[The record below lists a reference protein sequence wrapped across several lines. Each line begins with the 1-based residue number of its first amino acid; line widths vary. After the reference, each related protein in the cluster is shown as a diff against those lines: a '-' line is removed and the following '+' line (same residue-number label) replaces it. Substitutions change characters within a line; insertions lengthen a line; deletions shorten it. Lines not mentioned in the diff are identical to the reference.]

1 MLTSIPSSA
10 LSLTVP
16 TTNTKLASHFKVML
30 PSHYSHTLLSL
41 CGMAFI
47 LLDWRWACS
56 PLDRIDVKGMD
67 CHIKGHWPSM
77 LCCSCQC
84 CCCVE
89 SGSAALQTGI
99 ELPKGCPVTGA
110 GWTQGLKESVRTK
123 GATSYLFRHDM
134 RNLGSG

>member
-1 MLTSIPSSA
+1 MYPTSSLSPIPFGVTASKPA
-10 LSLTVP
+10 SLWYSQSNLAHSRLMVIAHLYP
-16 TTNTKLASHFKVML
+16 LKRSLVDGSNDKHKLASHFKVMP
-30 PSHYSHTLLSL
+30 PSHYFHTLLSL

-56 PLDRIDVKGMD
+56 PLDSIDVKGMD
-67 CHIKGHWPSM
+67 CHIKWHWPSM

-99 ELPKGCPVTGA
+99 
-110 GWTQGLKESVRTK
+110 
-123 GATSYLFRHDM
+123 
-134 RNLGSG
+134 